1 MLELNPTC
9 EKCYMPMLLRSTEP
23 MIGAFECA
31 FCRERSEELSLLS
44 DTSMPAFIYVVDD
57 NQDLTEL
64 YTTLLQTAGF
74 SVRPFNERAEALA
87 SLQAESVKPDLLIT
101 DYQGG
106 PIPVERFI
114 GHCLAIN
121 PALRI
126 LIASGFHES
135 ETRFSSIRPNHFL
148 RKPFTAEE
156 FLREVR
162 TVLTCEDATQRCS

>member
-1 MLELNPTC
+1 MPPAMLELNPTC
-9 EKCYMPMLLRSTEP
+9 EKCYMPMLPRSTEP

-31 FCRERSEELSLLS
+31 FCRGRSEELSLLS

-87 SLQAESVKPDLLIT
+87 SRLKHHPRIDKRAARPECA
-101 DYQGG
+101 
-106 PIPVERFI
+106 
-114 GHCLAIN
+114 H

-135 ETRFSSIRPNHFL
+135 
-148 RKPFTAEE
+148 
-156 FLREVR
+156 
-162 TVLTCEDATQRCS
+162 